1 MRILF
6 LSHRFPYPPTFGS
19 KVRAFNII
27 RHLSASHEV
36 TVLSLARNVQEQAA
50 AQGIAGH
57 CHAFEAIRVRNP
69 IQLLKIAATLP
80 TPVSATEAFFHS
92 ASMKAAVHRELQR
105 QSFDFVFVHCSS
117 VGPYVEDV
125 QLPKMIDFCDVDSRK
140 WYDYAA
146 FKPAPLSWG
155 YEWEARRVAALER
168 RLASRFGEATVTTAG
183 EVEALA
189 QAGIRECTDWFANG
203 VDLDYFRPGTVGYD
217 ENVISFVGRMDYFP
231 NEQAMVDFCAD
242 VWPLLRRRRP
252 TLKLVIVGAE
262 PTHRV
267 RRLARLEGVVVT
279 GSVPDV
285 RPYVQSSALTV
296 TPLKIARGTQNKIL
310 EAMAMRVPVVA
321 SSQAAKGVD
330 ALPDVHL
337 RVADEPAELAETILQ
352 VLGDR
357 SERER
362 LALAGLERV
371 RSHHTWPGALSRL
384 DAIMARC
391 LRPLPA
397 PAAPQA
403 PLARSG

>member
-27 RHLSASHEV
+27 RHLSASHQV
-36 TVLSLARNVQEQAA
+36 TVLSLARNAQEQAA
-50 AQGIAGH
+50 SQGIAGH

-92 ASMKAAVHRELQR
+92 AAMKAAVQRELGC

-117 VGPYVEDV
+117 VGHYVEDV
-125 QLPKMIDFCDVDSRK
+125 PLPKMLDFCDVDSRK

-146 FKPAPLSWG
+146 FKAVPLSWG

-168 RLASRFGEATVTTAG
+168 RLASRFGEVTVTTAG

-189 QAGIRECTDWFANG
+189 QAGVRERTDWFANG
-203 VDLDYFRPGTVGYD
+203 VDLDYFCPGSADYD

-231 NEQAMVDFCAD
+231 NEQAMVDFCAE

-252 TLKLVIVGAE
+252 TLRLIIVGAE

-267 RRLARLEGVVVT
+267 RRLARLDGVVVT

-285 RPYVQSSALTV
+285 RPYVRSSALTV

-330 ALPDVHL
+330 ALPGVHL
-337 RVADEPAELAETILQ
+337 RVADDPVELAETILQ

-357 SERER
+357 AERER

-371 RSHHTWPGALSRL
+371 RSHHTWQGALSRL
-384 DAIMARC
+384 DGIMARC
-391 LRPLPA
+391 LLPSSA
-397 PAAPQA
+397 PAV
-403 PLARSG
+403 PLAGLVRSS